1 MFKRLSNSWN
11 LVKASW
17 AVLLADKELIIFPL
31 LSGIASLIVI
41 ATFAVPM
48 FVAGLFDEMFGGAGG
63 VAQLASYILIF
74 LFYLAQYFVILL
86 SNTALVGAAMIRL
99 EGGDPTVRDG
109 LRIAWQHIGGIFVY
123 AIISATVGLILRWLS
138 ERGILGRLASSI
150 FGLAW
155 GLATFLVIPVLVV
168 EDVGPLDAIKRST
181 RMLKSTWGEQIAG
194 NFSIG
199 LVFTIFIL
207 LTIVTGVVVTV
218 AINSLT
224 GAIPLMIVSAVFF
237 ILIIIGLAFINTTL
251 SGIYAAAVYRFAA
264 GKEDDLFFNPEL
276 VQGAFRHK

>member
-17 AVLLADKELIIFPL
+17 AVLLADKELIIFPI
-31 LSGIASLIVI
+31 LSGIASLVVI
-41 ATFAVPM
+41 ASFAVPM
-48 FVAGLFDEMFGGAGG
+48 FLAGIFEELFAGVGA
-63 VAQLASYILIF
+63 AQVVGYILIF
-74 LFYLAQYFVILL
+74 LFYLAQYFVILF

-109 LRIAWQHIGGIFVY
+109 LRIAWQHVGGLLVY

-138 ERGILGRLASSI
+138 ERGILGRLASS
-150 FGLAW
+150 FLGLAW

-168 EDVGPLDAIKRST
+168 ENVSPMEAIKRST
-181 RMLKSTWGEQIAG
+181 RMLKDTWGEQIAG

-199 LVFTIFIL
+199 VVFSIIIL
-207 LTIVTGVVVTV
+207 LTILTGVVVTI
-218 AINSLT
+218 AISSLT
-224 GAIPLMIVSAVFF
+224 GSIALIVASVVFF

-251 SGIYAAAVYRFAA
+251 NGIYAAAVYRFAA
-264 GKEDDLFFNPEL
+264 GKEGDLFFSPEL
-276 VQGAFRHK
+276 VKGAFRQK

>member
-17 AVLLADKELIIFPL
+17 AVLLADKELVIFPI
-31 LSGIASLIVI
+31 LSGIASLVVIVS
-41 ATFAVPM
+41 FAVPM
-48 FVAGLFDEMFGGAGG
+48 LLAGIFEDLFAGAG
-63 VAQLASYILIF
+63 VAQVFGYILIF

-109 LRIAWQHIGGIFVY
+109 LRIAWQHVGGVFVY

-138 ERGILGRLASSI
+138 ERGVLGRLASS
-150 FGLAW
+150 FLGLAW

-168 EDVGPLDAIKRST
+168 EDVGPMDAIKRST
-181 RMLKSTWGEQIAG
+181 RMLKDTWGEQIAG

-199 LVFTIFIL
+199 AVFTLIIL
-207 LTIVTGVVVTV
+207 FTIITGVVVTV
-218 AINSLT
+218 ALSALT
-224 GAIPLMIVSAVFF
+224 GSIPLIVTSAVFF

-264 GKEDDLFFNPEL
+264 GKESDLFFKPDL
-276 VQGAFRHK
+276 VQGAFREK